1 MWSELVD
8 RGPESSSRRTRRP
21 PDPRRASPPTLALLL
36 ALVGLL
42 ALAAAPE
49 PAAAQDAGA
58 VDGFRVVTSPRD
70 VPATLERVKV
80 EVEGRGLSVFS
91 EVDHAANAASVGQ
104 ELPPTR
110 LLLFGNPTPGT
121 RLMQCGRTVAVDL
134 PMKMLVWEGEDGRTR
149 IGWNEPTW
157 LAGRHGIDAAAPECG
172 PVLAG
177 MTDALASIA
186 RAAAADRR

>member
-8 RGPESSSRRTRRP
+8 RGPESSPRATRRP
-21 PDPRRASPPTLALLL
+21 RTPARPSLASIASALS
-36 ALVGLL
+36 LVGLL
-42 ALAAAPE
+42 ALAP
-49 PAAAQDAGA
+49 PPPPVAAQDAGA
-58 VDGFRVVTSPRD
+58 VDGFRLVTSPHD

-91 EVDHAANAASVGQ
+91 EIDHAANAASVGR

-121 RLMQCGRTVAVDL
+121 RLMRCGRTVAVDL